1 MKRPSIRDRLLAW
14 TTFVITL
21 IMAVAGTLLYNSVKR
36 SLYSQHDLLL
46 NEAATLVL
54 IEVKAKNGKVH
65 HEWKASL
72 DSASRETGKSMIQ
85 VWDLESGESVK
96 SAALGESDLERQYGK
111 LGERVFYN
119 VTFPNGEAGRA
130 VGILTYPVVENMEE
144 NEGFVPGDHP
154 QVFVWADSTQEL
166 RDVLIKTKRAFVAA
180 GVAVVLLSAIAIW
193 LIIYLSSLAVQSFSA
208 DLLSREG
215 TEIGEPVP
223 VPDRL
228 PSEVAGMAGK
238 FNALLARID
247 HYREKDQDFFLN
259 VAHEVRTPLA
269 GVKAVIEQAL
279 RRPRE
284 VEDYQRRL
292 REALD
297 STENLVR
304 LTDRLMEFGKLR
316 NARESMVRIT
326 LDLNTLLE
334 GVLEKFR
341 SRARERGLRFKGE
354 FCGKAE
360 LGTDEELLKIVVNN
374 LVENSVTYAAPNT
387 VIELKTS
394 RTEGMIE
401 FKIQNEYSNPEG
413 LPDDLDVFFDAFYRN
428 DKARDLGVN
437 NIGIGLSFCKEVM
450 LVLGGQI
457 TASKSSAHGLC
468 FTVSLPVN
476 GHAVD

>member
-21 IMAVAGTLLYNSVKR
+21 IMAVAGTILYYSVKR

-54 IEVKAKNGKVH
+54 IEVKGKNGKVH

-72 DSASRETGKSMIQ
+72 DSASGKSGKSMIQ

-96 SAALGESDLERQYGK
+96 SAALGESDLEKQYGE
-111 LGERVFYN
+111 LGERIFYN
-119 VTFPNGEAGRA
+119 ITFPNGEPGRA
-130 VGILTYPVVENMEE
+130 VGILTHPVIEGMEG
-144 NEGFVPGDHP
+144 NEGFVPEDHP
-154 QVFVWADSTQEL
+154 QVFVWADSTEEL

-180 GVAVVLLSAIAIW
+180 GVAVALLSAAAIW
-193 LIIYLSSLAVQSFSA
+193 LIIYFSSLAVQSFGA
-208 DLLSREG
+208 HLLSREG
-215 TEIGEPVP
+215 TEIGEPIP
-223 VPDRL
+223 VPDHL
-228 PSEVAGMAGK
+228 PSEVAGMAKK

-247 HYREKDQDFFLN
+247 HFREKDQDFFLN

-284 VEDYQRRL
+284 VGDYQRRL

-297 STENLVR
+297 ATENLVR

-316 NARESMVRIT
+316 NARDSMVRT
-326 LDLNTLLE
+326 SLDLDSLLG

-341 SRARERGLRFKGE
+341 SRANDRGLKFQCD
-354 FCGKAE
+354 FCGEAR
-360 LGTDEELLKIVVNN
+360 LATDEELLRIIVNN
-374 LVENSVTYAAPNT
+374 LVENSVNYAAPNT
-387 VIELKTS
+387 VIKLETS
-394 RTEGMIE
+394 NTEGVIE
-401 FKIQNEYSNPEG
+401 FEIRNEHSNPER
-413 LPDDLDVFFDAFYRN
+413 LPKDLDVFFDAFYRN
-428 DKARDLGVN
+428 DKARDLAAN

-450 LVLGGQI
+450 VVLGGEI
-457 TASKSSAHGLC
+457 TATKSSDHSLSFA
-468 FTVSLPVN
+468 VRLPVK
-476 GHAVD
+476 GQAVN

>member
-21 IMAVAGTLLYNSVKR
+21 IMAAAGTILYYSVKR

-54 IEVKAKNGKVH
+54 IEVKGKSGKVH

-72 DSASRETGKSMIQ
+72 DSASGKSGKSMIQ

-96 SAALGESDLERQYGK
+96 SAALGDSDLEKQYGE
-111 LGERVFYN
+111 LGERIFYN
-119 VTFPNGEAGRA
+119 ITFPNGEPGRA
-130 VGILTYPVVENMEE
+130 VGILTHPVIEGMEG
-144 NEGFVPGDHP
+144 NEGFIPEDHP
-154 QVFVWADSTQEL
+154 QVFVWADSTEEL

-180 GVAVVLLSAIAIW
+180 GVAVALLSAAAIW
-193 LIIYLSSLAVQSFSA
+193 LIIYFSSLAVQSFGA

-215 TEIGEPVP
+215 TEIGEPIP
-223 VPDRL
+223 VRDHL
-228 PSEVAGMAGK
+228 PSEVAGMAKK

-247 HYREKDQDFFLN
+247 HFREKDQDFFLN

-284 VEDYQRRL
+284 VGDYQRRL

-297 STENLVR
+297 ATENLVR

-316 NARESMVRIT
+316 NARDSMVRT
-326 LDLNTLLE
+326 SLDLDSLLG

-341 SRARERGLRFKGE
+341 SRANDRGLKFQCD
-354 FCGKAE
+354 FCGEAR
-360 LGTDEELLKIVVNN
+360 LATDEELLRIIVNN
-374 LVENSVTYAAPNT
+374 LVENSVNYAAPNT
-387 VIELKTS
+387 VIKLETS
-394 RTEGMIE
+394 NTEGVIE
-401 FKIQNEYSNPEG
+401 FEIRNEHSNPER
-413 LPDDLDVFFDAFYRN
+413 LPKDLDVFFEAFYRN
-428 DKARDLGVN
+428 DKARDLAAH

-450 LVLGGQI
+450 VVLGGEI
-457 TASKSSAHGLC
+457 TADKI
-468 FTVSLPVN
+468 V
-476 GHAVD
+476 